1 MIERIYQKILDDHF
15 EKNNQM
21 AFLSGARQVGK
32 TTTSRTIKAKCLYIN
47 WDNQADRIAI
57 SAGPDNVAEK
67 SGLLDLENKHARIVF
82 DELHK
87 YSKWKNFIKGF
98 YDNFNEDYK
107 IIVTGSARL
116 NIFKRGGDSL
126 MGRYFLYR
134 MHPLTVAELNAP
146 QFQLSEIRKPTKIAD
161 DTFKH
166 LLNYSGFP
174 EPFIKSDTRFYNRW
188 KRLRLELFFNEDL
201 RDVTNIQ
208 EISQI
213 EILAELLRNQ
223 VGQLI
228 NLSSLAR
235 NINVSVDTIR
245 RWVLTLEN
253 MYYCYLI
260 RPWFKNVPKSLRKQ
274 PKVYLWDWSTVTD
287 PGARYENLIASHLLK
302 AVHYWTDAGF
312 ADYGLYFLRD
322 KTKREVDFLIT
333 KNQSPWI
340 LIEAKSSGS
349 KAVSPHL
356 KYFHKLL
363 SAEHAFQIISDAPY
377 VELDCFT
384 MKKPVKVPIQTFLS
398 QLV

>member
-32 TTTSRTIKAKCLYIN
+32 TTTSQVTMDTCIYIN
-47 WDNQADRIAI
+47 WDNQSDRIAI
-57 SAGPDNVAEK
+57 SGGPDNIAGK
-67 SGLLDLENKHARIVF
+67 TGLQDLQNSQARVIF

-87 YSKWKNFIKGF
+87 YSKWKNFLKGF
-98 YDNFNEDYK
+98 YDTYNQEYK

-116 NIFKRGGDSL
+116 NIYKRGGDSL

-134 MHPLTVAELNAP
+134 MHPLTVAELSTP
-146 QFQLSEIRKPTKIAD
+146 TFQLTEIRKPKQVTAD
-161 DTFKH
+161 ALNH

-174 EPFIKSDTRFYNRW
+174 EPFLKSDTRFYNRW
-188 KRLRLELFFNEDL
+188 KRLRLELFFREDL

-213 EILAELLRNQ
+213 EILAELLRHQ
-223 VGQLI
+223 IGQLI
-228 NLSSLAR
+228 NLTSLAR

-245 RWVLTLEN
+245 RWVVTLEN

-287 PGARYENLIASHLLK
+287 NGARFENFVASHLLK
-302 AVHYWTDAGF
+302 ATHYWADAGF

-322 KTKREVDFLIT
+322 KTKREVDFLVT
-333 KNQSPWI
+333 RNQSPWI
-340 LIEAKSSGS
+340 LIEVKSSGS
-349 KAVSPHL
+349 KTISPHL
-356 KYFHKLL
+356 QYFQKLL
-363 SAEHAFQIISDAPY
+363 NVEHAFQITADAPF
-377 VELDCFT
+377 VEQDCFAV
-384 MKKPVKVPIQTFLS
+384 KKPVKVPAQTILS